1 MKEIKPT
8 NSKIMVLV
16 DNEDF
21 EYLSQWNWQI
31 TTKGYIVRKQ
41 SGKYIWM
48 HRVIMNTPSG
58 MDTDHI
64 NGIRH
69 DNRRSNLRVCT
80 KAENMRN
87 RKVQKNNKS
96 GFRGVHQKSRDNL
109 WYAQIK
115 INGIQKYLG
124 VFKNPEEASAVYEKE
139 AEKEYG
145 EFRRL

>member
-1 MKEIKPT
+1 MKEIKLT
-8 NSKIMVLV
+8 NSNIAALV
-16 DNEDF
+16 DDEDF
-21 EYLSQWNWQI
+21 EYLNQWNWQI
-31 TTKGYIVRKQ
+31 SQQGYVVRK
-41 SGKYIWM
+41 KMKTIWM
-48 HRVIMNTPSG
+48 HREIMQTPKG
-58 MDTDHI
+58 MDTDHK
-64 NGIRH
+64 NGIKH

-124 VFKNPEEASAVYEKE
+124 VFKSPEEASAVYEKE

>member
-1 MKEIKPT
+1 MNWRITP
-8 NSKIMVLV
+8 NGYVVRCSKK
-16 DNEDF
+16 
-21 EYLSQWNWQI
+21 
-31 TTKGYIVRKQ
+31 T
-41 SGKYIWM
+41 IWM
-48 HRVIMNTPSG
+48 HRIIMNTPEG

-87 RKVQKNNKS
+87 RKVQDNNKS
-96 GFRGVHQKSRDNL
+96 GFRGVHQKSRDKL

-115 INGIQKYLG
+115 INGVQKYLG
-124 VFKNPEEASAVYEKE
+124 IFKSPEEASAVYEKE

-145 EFRRL
+145 DFRRL